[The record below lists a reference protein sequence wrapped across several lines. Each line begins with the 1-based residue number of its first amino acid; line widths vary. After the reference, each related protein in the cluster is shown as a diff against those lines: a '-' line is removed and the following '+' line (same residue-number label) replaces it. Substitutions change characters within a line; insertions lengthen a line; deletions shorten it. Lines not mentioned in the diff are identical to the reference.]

1 MSDRTA
7 PKKRSVVR
15 ILVGG
20 LSFLVLII
28 VVGILFLPKRPSFS
42 RLKKGKTFNWVLI
55 TVDTLRADRIHCYGF
70 PRIETPTM
78 DLFAANGIKFE
89 RCIAQTPLTLPSH
102 TSIMTGTHPTF
113 HGIRDNGGF
122 VVPEELL
129 TLAELFTQNGYRTS
143 AFVAAYVLDSK
154 WGLDQGFDLY
164 FDNFDLSRFQ
174 KISLSSV
181 QRPADEVMDEA
192 LSWLEENSKRKFFT
206 WIHLYDPHTPYEP
219 PSPFDERY
227 PNRPYIGEIAFT
239 DSQLAR
245 LWAFLEEKDLLK
257 QTFLV
262 FASDHGESLGEHQ
275 ESTHGF
281 FIYQEAI
288 HVPLIFVT
296 PFEEIQGVVYPG
308 IVSLVDILPTVCEM
322 AGLSLPPQTQGSS
335 LVPLFFGKG
344 KPTKRFAYSE
354 TYYPR
359 FHFGWSE
366 LKGVQDER
374 FKLILAPQIELYD
387 LIEDPEETKNL
398 AESHPSETRR
408 LVALA
413 EKFIQESGKNAMAQS
428 FHQVDEETRQRLAAL
443 GYIGSFIDDRNLEG
457 KKLANPRE
465 KIHVFN
471 ELSRANP
478 KRPSGS
484 SNASSPKTPISWTP
498 ISRSGTSTSK
508 TASIRRPSQISRK
521 PSAASRMRRSL

>member
-1 MSDRTA
+1 
-7 PKKRSVVR
+7 
-15 ILVGG
+15 L
-20 LSFLVLII
+20 
-28 VVGILFLPKRPSFS
+28 
-42 RLKKGKTFNWVLI
+42 
-55 TVDTLRADRIHCYGF
+55 
-70 PRIETPTM
+70 
-78 DLFAANGIKFE
+78 
-89 RCIAQTPLTLPSH
+89 
-102 TSIMTGTHPTF
+102 
-113 HGIRDNGGF
+113 
-122 VVPEELL
+122 
-129 TLAELFTQNGYRTS
+129 
-143 AFVAAYVLDSK
+143 
-154 WGLDQGFDLY
+154 
-164 FDNFDLSRFQ
+164 
-174 KISLSSV
+174 
-181 QRPADEVMDEA
+181 
-192 LSWLEENSKRKFFT
+192 
-206 WIHLYDPHTPYEP
+206 
-219 PSPFDERY
+219 
-227 PNRPYIGEIAFT
+227 
-239 DSQLAR
+239 
-245 LWAFLEEKDLLK
+245 
-257 QTFLV
+257 
-262 FASDHGESLGEHQ
+262 
-275 ESTHGF
+275 
-281 FIYQEAI
+281 
-288 HVPLIFVT
+288 
-296 PFEEIQGVVYPG
+296 
-308 IVSLVDILPTVCEM
+308 VSLVDILPTGCEM